1 MIKTKKM
8 KINTFCAKAILS
20 FSIMTLLFSV
30 SSFSQQAEPVKE
42 NENNGLRT
50 VEFTTPEG
58 KVTVI
63 LPSDVGS
70 NDIVSGTILTNPKG
84 TNEKKKTKNRNVL
97 NGYVVDIEEK
107 KKPKEKP
114 EKNEARKKNTVKNQ
128 SGNWKIPDIP
138 GNDSFVLSLKNQT
151 GEILADATL
160 PLSVHQVESAAPVVF
175 DRLDFRVPG
184 YLRAGEP
191 ERITGVFDGDF
202 STSDLKLNDSEAQI
216 LAESPREIF
225 FKPPEDISG
234 PATLELTEGE
244 FTLKEQTHVIS
255 LDLSA
260 EKLALQRGEQTT
272 VRVVVSGLE
281 NFQEVV
287 PLEVSNLTPQNIQIQ
302 GGNVQHFLITPA
314 EVNEAGTF
322 EVDLNVT
329 AVSTGGF
336 SVSSSVLPHSS
347 VSEKNDLQK
356 VPEAAHSIPVSGGLG
371 ETLFLDFTPPVKTA
385 TLVELPDGNSYVAS
399 YQIDA
404 QAEFTLEVDIPDS
417 LKQSLRNRARNI
429 PADTPLGPR
438 SPDARSRP
446 YSRPVPP
453 GIRSA
458 PYHENSGVWRNG
470 QRLLSRARQQ
480 VEKAKKHKGDIGT
493 GVPGYRTMGHL
504 MPGEVVRHEN
514 RKCTE
519 KIYTVSQVYY
529 YVNDRTLIL
538 EEQLSPS
545 FEFFVAHGQNT
556 IDIKKTETGWSVS
569 PGVSVGIKGVSVG
582 ISGSYWKKTEHI
594 TGTGTSEL
602 TGRNLWLFHIGRLF
616 LLRKAYLRITYK
628 YHYETCDDGSTRN
641 WVETTATDNWYYG
654 YEWEEELFAASKD
667 DEGNFHRVD
676 GFPAT
681 MHRQQMNEE
690 RYSYEADG
698 LEPEDFE
705 NFGDFFP
712 SIKQSAS
719 K

>member
-1 MIKTKKM
+1 MGKTKKIKKM
-8 KINTFCAKAILS
+8 KTGTLFAKVILS
-20 FSIMTLLFSV
+20 FLIMTLFFSV
-30 SSFSQQAEPVKE
+30 TSFSQQVEPAKKT
-42 NENNGLRT
+42 ENNGLRT
-50 VEFTTPEG
+50 VEFTTPSG

-63 LPSDVGS
+63 LPAESRSSD
-70 NDIVSGTILTNPKG
+70 IISGTILTNPKG
-84 TNEKKKTKNRNVL
+84 KNERQKTKNRNVL
-97 NGYVVDIEEK
+97 NGYVVDIEDK
-107 KKPKEKP
+107 KKPQESEDK
-114 EKNEARKKNTVKNQ
+114 KKNPVKNQ
-128 SGNWKIPDIP
+128 SGNWEIPDIP
-138 GNDSFVLSLKNQT
+138 GNNFFVLSLKNQA
-151 GEILADATL
+151 GEILADVSL
-160 PLSVHQVESAAPVVF
+160 PLSAHPVESAVPVIS
-175 DRLDFRVPG
+175 DRQNFRVPG
-184 YLRAGEP
+184 YLRSGEP
-191 ERITGVFDGDF
+191 ERITGIFDGDF
-202 STSDLKLNDSEAQI
+202 TTSDLKINDSEAQI

-244 FTLKEQTHVIS
+244 FTLEEQTQVIR

-260 EKLALQRGEQTT
+260 KKLALQRGEQTT
-272 VRVVVSGLE
+272 VQVVVSGLDD
-281 NFQEVV
+281 FQEVI
-287 PLEVSNLTPQNIQIQ
+287 PLEVSNLTPQNIQMQ
-302 GGNVQHFLITPA
+302 GGDVQHFLITPA
-314 EVNEAGTF
+314 DVNEAGTF
-322 EVDLNVT
+322 EVNLNVT

-347 VSEKNDLQK
+347 VSEKNDLQQD
-356 VPEAAHSIPVSGGLG
+356 PEEEESFSIPVSGGLG
-371 ETLFLDFTPPVKTA
+371 ETLFLNFTPPVKTA
-385 TLVELPDGNSYVAS
+385 TLVELPDGSSYVAS
-399 YQIDA
+399 YQIDL
-404 QAEFTLEVDIPDS
+404 QAEFRLEVDIPDS
-417 LKQSLRNRARNI
+417 LKQSLRNKARDI

-438 SPDARSRP
+438 EPDARSRP

-470 QRLLSRARQQ
+470 RRLLSRAKQQ

-504 MPGEVVRHEN
+504 MPGEVVRHED

-529 YVNDRTLIL
+529 YVNDKTLIL

-545 FEFFVAHGQNT
+545 SEFFIAQGQNT

-569 PGVSVGIKGVSVG
+569 PSVSAGIKGVSVG
-582 ISGSYWKKTEHI
+582 ISGSYWKKTKHI

-616 LLRKAYLRITYK
+616 LVRKAFVRITYE

-641 WVETTATDNWYYG
+641 WVETTITDNWYYG

-681 MHRQQMNEE
+681 IHRQQMNEE

-712 SIKQSAS
+712 PIK
-719 K
+719 